1 MTEDARLNYIHEGF
15 TPDQISEIEEGMKAG
30 IDVSVYARKDFL
42 AMQMRQIRKGLTD
55 NLPMAVQ

>member
-30 IDVSVYARKDFL
+30 IDVSCARKHRL
-42 AMQMRQIRKGLTD
+42 QSRS
-55 NLPMAVQ
+55 V